1 MGPVAEA
8 YELFVYGTLMRGEHH
23 HDVIAGAELI
33 GEAATLPAYELVLI
47 DYFPAM
53 LAGGSTAVHGELY
66 RVDAATLARLDV
78 LEEVP
83 DYYVRVRIELA
94 GGGRADTYLMPR
106 ERASAAR
113 PIPSGSF
120 RGR

>member
-1 MGPVAEA
+1 M
-8 YELFVYGTLMRGEHH
+8 
-23 HDVIAGAELI
+23 
-33 GEAATLPAYELVLI
+33 I

-53 LAGGSTAVHGELY
+53 IAGGSTVVRGELY

-83 DYYVRVRIELA
+83 DYYVRARIALA
-94 GGGRADTYLMPR
+94 GGGQADSYLMPR
-106 ERASAAR
+106 ERATATKL
-113 PIPSGSF
+113 IPSGSF